1 MPDYFA
7 IFKLGVIF
15 APSKIRR
22 YFYILLWDDLVAQLV
37 EHVPFKDGV
46 LGSSPSQVTKSPLRF
61 RSGLFFKSILFNL
74 FLFNLFFH
82 SNTSGLPA
90 KDIPFQNAAMSK
102 SMSW

>member
-61 RSGLFFKSILFNL
+61 RSGLFF
-74 FLFNLFFH
+74 
-82 SNTSGLPA
+82 
-90 KDIPFQNAAMSK
+90 
-102 SMSW
+102 